1 MIVKFGKIILP
12 LSKVT
17 YLCQNDYHRYV
28 RKESSGW
35 NHVYRVLEPV
45 INKVHKTSCG
55 GEELIES
62 ADLEVNTTILVW

>member
-1 MIVKFGKIILP
+1 MIIIG
-12 LSKVT
+12 
-17 YLCQNDYHRYV
+17 NYV
-28 RKESSGW
+28 RKESSGR

-62 ADLEVNTTILVW
+62 ADLEVNTTISVW

>member
-1 MIVKFGKIILP
+1 MNGTFGTTVYGLTHPIIIG
-12 LSKVT
+12 
-17 YLCQNDYHRYV
+17 NYV
-28 RKESSGW
+28 RKESSGR